1 MSLLTIGFGDTFQLV
16 FLLDGVTVGRT
27 LGRIDQL
34 VGCKDEV
41 MKGEMSHVKVTCV
54 GQTIANERTYDK
66 TRAHAGTRTRIYAQT
81 LSHAQTYEHT
91 LTIAHTLAH
100 RTN

>member
-41 MKGEMSHVKVTCV
+41 MKGEMSRVKVTS
-54 GQTIANERTYDK
+54 DK